1 MKETKY
7 PHRMQLYEWKNG
19 KVIPKPKTLQKIDD
33 VKLREE
39 MAIVAISHYLPFI
52 NKESLLKE
60 VEKDKR

>member
-39 MAIVAISHYLPFI
+39 MAIIAINHYLPF
-52 NKESLLKE
+52 
-60 VEKDKR
+60 VKDKKKILKATNAK

>member
-1 MKETKY
+1 MASRK
-7 PHRMQLYEWKNG
+7 QIWEWKRKNA
-19 KVIPKPKTLQKIDD
+19 IPKPKTLQKIDD

-60 VEKDKR
+60 VEKDRDV